1 VYSSLCSA
9 IARVLNSE
17 CQPTTND
24 ITHRRRNHRDGGILA
39 IVRLAVGMKMLK
51 TIAPS
56 RNDRREYAWLLDH
69 GNSTARLVRETTV
82 IAARAFNRSINFP
95 LNLPHPID
103 SAQGQH

>member
-1 VYSSLCSA
+1 
-9 IARVLNSE
+9 
-17 CQPTTND
+17 
-24 ITHRRRNHRDGGILA
+24 
-39 IVRLAVGMKMLK
+39 VRLAVGMKMLK

-103 SAQGQH
+103 STQRQH